1 MKNIQNLLKNLDSEK
16 YTKVFYFLIEKGE
29 NGKTVQYYKN
39 VEDILK
45 EESKNY
51 NSNEC
56 NPKKVYY
63 MKSKTTIKDLKKYV
77 ETLSDSYNLIDD
89 NCQDF
94 VRNIL
99 EHYNLE

>member
-1 MKNIQNLLKNLDSEK
+1 
-16 YTKVFYFLIEKGE
+16 
-29 NGKTVQYYKN
+29 
-39 VEDILK
+39 
-45 EESKNY
+45 
-51 NSNEC
+51 
-56 NPKKVYY
+56 